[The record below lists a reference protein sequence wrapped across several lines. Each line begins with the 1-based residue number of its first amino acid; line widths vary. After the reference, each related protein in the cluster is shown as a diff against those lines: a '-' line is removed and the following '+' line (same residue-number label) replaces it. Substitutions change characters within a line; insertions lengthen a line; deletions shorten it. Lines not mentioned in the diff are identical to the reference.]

1 MKKILILFFC
11 FLFFSCNSKEKTDT
25 KKPNVIFILV
35 DDLGWNDLG
44 YSGSNFYES
53 PNIDS
58 LSKDSYEFLTAY
70 AASSVC
76 SPTRASIMTG
86 KHPARVN
93 ITDWI
98 PGFDPKNRPLLGPT
112 DLNQLPLEE
121 ITIAEKLK
129 ESGYKTFYSGKWHLG
144 SEGFYPEQN
153 GFDIN
158 IGGFEKGSPIGG
170 YYSPWKNPK
179 LNNGPDGEYLTDRLT
194 NESISFIEN
203 HDSGEP
209 FFLFLSFYNVHTP
222 IQPNIKHVD
231 YFKDKLISKKD
242 NKVRTRQEDQAIS
255 VMNQVNADYAS
266 MVYAMDENIG
276 RLITSLKQN
285 NLYEDAL
292 IIFTSD
298 NGGLSTQRRV
308 APTSV
313 FPLRGG
319 KGWLYEGGI
328 RIPQLI
334 KPPNH
339 SQNIKIDEVTVSY
352 DLFPTI
358 LDYAG
363 LSSDQ
368 IIDGKSLMP
377 IFKDESKLDRGDVFW
392 HFPHYH
398 GSLWKPGA
406 AIRSGDWK
414 LIQNYESNT
423 LELYNLKEDIGEMN
437 DLSSTYPK
445 KTQDL
450 LKKLYTLQK
459 ESNANSVL
467 VNKNFK
473 K

>member
-255 VMNQVNADYAS
+255 VMNHVNADYAS